1 MRERTIVATRLAG
14 RLVAAV
20 CLAALCG
27 LGAQAAEP
35 SAAARKLRTIVPTEQ
50 QAAKGLDVDL
60 RVLGARDV
68 RSIKPTGATD
78 RGEDLSGTVAV
89 GSTVAFDIKVN
100 RPARVY
106 VLDLSADGEMRLIFP
121 NRFEDDNAIE
131 GKGTIRLP
139 GKGKRYEFKVGEPLG
154 LDTVK
159 VIAVEGD
166 RSPLDD
172 LIWAQFDKQDN
183 FPKSIKPVET
193 TVDTLASFFKGNGNI
208 SWAEANVELEVVAR

>member
-1 MRERTIVATRLAG
+1 MAPRLAG
-14 RLVAAV
+14 RLLAAA
-20 CLAALCG
+20 CLAALAG
-27 LGAQAAEP
+27 FPAQASEP
-35 SAAARKLRTIVPTEQ
+35 SAAARQLRTIVPTEQ

-68 RSIKPTGATD
+68 KPRKAQRDITPVPLDGAD
-78 RGEDLSGTVAV
+78 DLTGTVAV

-106 VLDLSADGEMRLIFP
+106 VLDLSAEGEMRLIFP
-121 NRFEDDNAIE
+121 NRFEDDNVIE

-154 LDTVK
+154 IDTVK
-159 VIAVEGD
+159 VIAVEGE

-193 TVDTLASFFKGNGNI
+193 TVDTLANFFKGNGSL
-208 SWAEANVELEVVAR
+208 SWAEANVELEIVQR

>member
-1 MRERTIVATRLAG
+1 MAPRLAG
-14 RLVAAV
+14 RLLAAA
-20 CLAALCG
+20 CLAALAG
-27 LGAQAAEP
+27 LPAQASEP
-35 SAAARKLRTIVPTEQ
+35 SAAARQLRTIVPTEQ

-68 RSIKPTGATD
+68 KARKPQRDIGPVPPGGAD
-78 RGEDLSGTVAV
+78 DLTGTVAV

-121 NRFEDDNAIE
+121 NRFEDDNVIE

-154 LDTVK
+154 IDTVK
-159 VIAVEGD
+159 VIAVEGEH
-166 RSPLDD
+166 SPLDD
-172 LIWAQFDKQDN
+172 LIWGQFDKQDN
-183 FPKSIKPVET
+183 FPKSIKPVEA
-193 TVDTLASFFKGNGNI
+193 TVDTLANFFKGNGSL
-208 SWAEANVELEVVAR
+208 SWAEANVELEIVQR